1 MFTRAI
7 LNFRRGFP
15 KCKHRHELFSKSIIE
30 ISLYDFC
37 YLASIVLIHKCSK
50 ISLQFRLKNFSFSKN
65 RANISRNHLKI
76 ILSVSSCTKPVMPLI
91 TQDYFCAICV
101 HPGIKILSY
110 ITCRM
115 IIGFYL

>member
-1 MFTRAI
+1 MEMFTRAI

-50 ISLQFRLKNFSFSKN
+50 ISLQFRLKNLVLAKTEP
-65 RANISRNHLKI
+65 ISPEI
-76 ILSVSSCTKPVMPLI
+76 ILKL
-91 TQDYFCAICV
+91 
-101 HPGIKILSY
+101 
-110 ITCRM
+110 
-115 IIGFYL
+115 FYQFLVVPNP